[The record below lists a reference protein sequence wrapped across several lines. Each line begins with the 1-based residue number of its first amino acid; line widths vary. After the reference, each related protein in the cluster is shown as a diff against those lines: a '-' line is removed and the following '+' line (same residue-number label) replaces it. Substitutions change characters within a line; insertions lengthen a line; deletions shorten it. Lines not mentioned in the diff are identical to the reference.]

1 MQLSG
6 EQKYSQDQTL
16 NSAKSLLGDLIAFPS
31 ISSDSNLDIIAYLA
45 NRLEAAGAA
54 VSTFPDDTGRKANL
68 FATLG
73 PKIDG
78 GVVLSGHTD
87 VVPVEG
93 QDWSTDPFVMTEKE
107 GRLYGR
113 GTCDMKGFIAA
124 AVAMAPSFAALSLRR
139 PLHFAFTYDEEIGCF
154 GAQALLA
161 SLKAADIHPSVAI
174 IGEPTEMRLIDGHKG
189 CYEYTTTF
197 KGLEGHSSMPDGG
210 VSAIDYAVKFITQ
223 LLQVRDDIKSRPSAS
238 DRFEPPYTTVHVGRI
253 DGGTARNVIAK
264 HCSVDWEIR
273 PVQRRDADEAK
284 AAMASFVET
293 QLKPEMKAIDDTA
306 DIITEI
312 ICEVDGLEPVA
323 PSEALDMV
331 TDLTG
336 ANRTHVVSFGTEAG
350 LFQGAGMS
358 SIICGPG
365 SIAQAHKADE
375 YLSIDQLK
383 ACLAMLEKLKT
394 KLV

>member
-1 MQLSG
+1 
-6 EQKYSQDQTL
+6 
-16 NSAKSLLGDLIAFPS
+16 
-31 ISSDSNLDIIAYLA
+31 AYLA
-45 NRLEAAGAA
+45 DRLEAAGAE
-54 VSTFPDDTGRKANL
+54 VSTLLDETGKKANL

-78 GVVLSGHTD
+78 GIVLSGHTD

-93 QDWSTDPFVMTEKE
+93 QEWLTDPFVMTEHG

-124 AVAMAPSFAALSLRR
+124 AIAMAPGFAASPPRR

-154 GAQALLA
+154 GAEALMN
-161 SLKAADIHPSVAI
+161 SLDAADIRPSMAI
-174 IGEPTEMRLIDGHKG
+174 IGEPTEMRIVDGHKG

-197 KGLEGHSSMPDGG
+197 KGLEGHSSMPKGG
-210 VSAIDYAVKFITQ
+210 VSAIEYAVRFIAR
-223 LLQVRDDIKSRPSAS
+223 LLELRDDLKSKPSAS
-238 DRFEPPYTTVHVGRI
+238 DRFEPPCTTVHVGRI

-273 PVQRRDADEAK
+273 PVQRQDADEVK
-284 AAMASFVET
+284 AALSSFVET
-293 QLKPEMKAIDDTA
+293 QLKPEMKAIDESA
-306 DIITEI
+306 DIVTKI
-312 ICEVDGLEPVA
+312 ICEVEGLQPVT

-383 ACLAMLEKLKT
+383 ACLAMLERLKT